1 MSSLESNMA
10 PSCENVCKIFQ
21 IWEVKVQT
29 QKWPTAIYEQEEN
42 TRDSALNFT
51 RIDQQALPQEM
62 KFKLELGYAQ

>member
-1 MSSLESNMA
+1 MSSFESNMA

-29 QKWPTAIYEQEEN
+29 QKWPTATYEQEEN

-51 RIDQQALPQEM
+51 RIDQQVLPQEM